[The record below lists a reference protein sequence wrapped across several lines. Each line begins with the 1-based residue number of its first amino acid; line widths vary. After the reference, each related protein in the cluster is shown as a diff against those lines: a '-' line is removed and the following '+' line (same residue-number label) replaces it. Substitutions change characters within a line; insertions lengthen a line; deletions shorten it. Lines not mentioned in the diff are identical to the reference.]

1 MVIAEISVV
10 VAGRVSQSEYVSRVI
25 KIIEKSCLRYQLT
38 PMGTILEAENVEE
51 ILDVV
56 REIHEELFKDESV
69 PRILTT
75 LKIDD
80 RRDKKIKMED
90 KVRSVKDRLGKN

>member
-25 KIIEKSCLRYQLT
+25 KLIEKSCLRYQLT
-38 PMGTILEAENVEE
+38 PMCTILEAENVEE

-56 REIHEELFKDESV
+56 RKIHEELFKDESV

-80 RRDKKIKMED
+80 RRDKKD
-90 KVRSVKDRLGKN
+90 QNGG